1 MPSINERQIDVLN
14 GLIATTLDSAE
25 GYGAAAK
32 DAENPRFKSLFDA
45 RAAQRHQLTAALQDE
60 VRDLGGEPKDSGTIL
75 AAGHRM
81 FLNLKN
87 AVTGSDEGM
96 INEVESGEDY
106 IKDKYE
112 AALQEGSLTAP
123 VKAIVSK
130 AYEGVKADHDVIRD
144 LKHEFQ
150 ARANPGAEAHI

>member
-1 MPSINERQIDVLN
+1 MLSINERQIDVLN

-25 GYGAAAK
+25 GYDAAAK
-32 DAENPRFKSLFDA
+32 DAKNPRFKAMFNT
-45 RAAQRHQLTAALQDE
+45 RATQRHQLTTALQNE
-60 VRDLGGEPKDSGTIL
+60 VRDLGGEPKDSGSIL

-87 AVTGSDEGM
+87 AVTGSDEGV

-123 VKAIVSK
+123 IKAIVTK
-130 AYEGVKADHDVIRD
+130 AYEGVKADHDMIRD
-144 LKHEFQ
+144 IKHEFH
-150 ARANPGAEAHI
+150 ARANLGAETRI